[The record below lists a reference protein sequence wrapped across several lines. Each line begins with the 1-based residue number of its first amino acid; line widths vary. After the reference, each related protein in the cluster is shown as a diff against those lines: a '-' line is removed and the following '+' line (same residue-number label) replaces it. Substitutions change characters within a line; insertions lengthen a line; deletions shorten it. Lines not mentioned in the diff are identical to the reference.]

1 MAQEQPFELL
11 RSYERRGRDH
21 EAELPAAQE
30 IQEQWGGIGF
40 RLGGN
45 RFVAPLNE
53 VVELLTYP
61 EISQV
66 PRTKPWVKGMANV
79 RGNLLPVMDLNG
91 YLGRRLANLTRLSRV
106 LVIDQEGVFTG
117 LLVDE
122 VLGMR
127 HFLEDEECNVPADVD
142 AAIKPYVS
150 GAFARGGDVWLEF
163 SMKALAATPQFLKVA
178 S

>member
-1 MAQEQPFELL
+1 MAKEKPFELL
-11 RSYERRGRDH
+11 RSYEQRGRDH
-21 EAELPAAQE
+21 EAELPATEE
-30 IQEQWGGIGF
+30 IREGWAGIGF

-45 RFVAPLNE
+45 RFVAPLDE
-53 VVELLTYP
+53 VIELLTYP
-61 EISQV
+61 DISQV

-127 HFLEDEECNVPADVD
+127 HFLKDERGDPPGNLEDE
-142 AAIKPYVS
+142 IKPYVS
-150 GAFARGGDVWLEF
+150 GAFRRAGEVWLEF
-163 SMKALAATPQFLKVA
+163 SMKSLAATPQFLKVA